1 MNEPLYR
8 INRQSDGNLKFDP
21 ALPNDQI
28 MTKMLNSKIIMA
40 HPDAGNIMKKVI
52 DMEWQYLERRIIK
65 WFGDTEEARL
75 LKNEIKSHIKA
86 EKKWIAKG
94 AKIEDVV

>member
-1 MNEPLYR
+1 
-8 INRQSDGNLKFDP
+8 
-21 ALPNDQI
+21 
-28 MTKMLNSKIIMA
+28 
-40 HPDAGNIMKKVI
+40 MKKVI